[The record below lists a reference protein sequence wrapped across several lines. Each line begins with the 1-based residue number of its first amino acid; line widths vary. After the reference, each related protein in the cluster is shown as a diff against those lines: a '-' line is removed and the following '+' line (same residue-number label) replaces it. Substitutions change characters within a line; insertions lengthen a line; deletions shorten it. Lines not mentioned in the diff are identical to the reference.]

1 MRTEKIGATVLV
13 TDLPTL
19 TSDNS
24 RMFKEYVQSTL
35 GPEHQIV
42 EVDLA
47 TARSVDSSGLG
58 ALISVHKTL
67 CLRGGRV
74 RLLNPPPLIAEM
86 FHLLKFDKI
95 FEIVHR
101 RP

>member
-1 MRTEKIGATVLV
+1 MRTENLGDTLLV

-19 TSDNS
+19 TSDTS
-24 RMFKEYVQSTL
+24 RAFKEYVRGALAPAHT
-35 GPEHQIV
+35 IV

-58 ALISVHKTL
+58 ALISIHKTL

-74 RLLNPPPLIAEM
+74 KLLNPPPLIAEM
-86 FHLLKFDKI
+86 FRILEFNKL
-95 FEIVHR
+95 FEIIQ
-101 RP
+101 RPT